1 MCVLRKEGGCGDA
14 RAEALGEG
22 SGRASFENPRGE
34 GGGTSERF
42 QLQLSSYVQVAR
54 RMVGLKRGYKYVFGF
69 GKEKNTM

>member
-1 MCVLRKEGGCGDA
+1 MLVLRLWGRGV
-14 RAEALGEG
+14 AELRLRTPGE
-22 SGRASFENPRGE
+22 R

>member
-1 MCVLRKEGGCGDA
+1 MAELRL
-14 RAEALGEG
+14 RTPGE
-22 SGRASFENPRGE
+22 R

>member
-34 GGGTSERF
+34 GGGD
-42 QLQLSSYVQVAR
+42 
-54 RMVGLKRGYKYVFGF
+54 K
-69 GKEKNTM
+69 